1 MSWRRLGDNGHNGH
15 AKPDIEQASA
25 EVFGRLLAITD
36 QLERLIEQREQ
47 ELREDEERG

>member
-1 MSWRRLGDNGHNGH
+1 MSWRRSRGDHDGH
-15 AKPDIEQASA
+15 AAPGVEQASA
-25 EVFGRLLAITD
+25 EVFGRLLQITD